1 MIAVV
6 AVVFAACVA
15 GLGVAAFK
23 SPASSGQPGSVP
35 SGVQQAAAPPAAAL
49 GSSRSAPAAPAG
61 YTQVFLDN
69 FNGAA
74 GSAPSQQNWLYDI
87 GTGWGNKE
95 VDHSISSTSN
105 VYLDGAGNLVIKAID
120 KDGTWTS
127 GRIES
132 TRDDFLAPAGGRL
145 EMTASI
151 EQPDVAEGTGYWPAF
166 WALGSPSRTGGS
178 WPKVG
183 EMDMLEDI
191 NGDNKVSQTLHDGG
205 ADKGH
210 PLIRCPGT
218 ESCQGAFHTY
228 SVIIDRTKPGAE
240 FLQFLVDGTV
250 ETTVTEAQA
259 GTAVWQAAIDHGFF
273 VILNLAL
280 GGNYPDGYCD
290 CTSPTSATTSGG
302 AMKVAYVAVYE
313 QGTNSTPT
321 AKATASGKITSS
333 AGDCLANAKSL
344 NTSNNPVVL
353 DACDGSD
360 GQHWQTYTDGTLR
373 TQGGCLDLVNG
384 EISSGTL
391 TEWFPCNGATSQTWE
406 LKSDGELYNP
416 YSGRCLTNPAAGS
429 GTPLVIESCL
439 DTAAQQFKLS

>member
-1 MIAVV
+1 MIAVA
-6 AVVFAACVA
+6 AVVFAACVV
-15 GLGVAAFK
+15 GLGVSAFK
-23 SPASSGQPGSVP
+23 SPASTGQPV
-35 SGVQQAAAPPAAAL
+35 AASTGTQPAASPPAAAL
-49 GSSRSAPAAPAG
+49 GSSRAAPAAPAG

-69 FNGAA
+69 FNGTS

-95 VDHSISSTSN
+95 VDHSTSSTSN
-105 VYLDGAGNLVIKAID
+105 VYLDGDGDLVIKAVD
-120 KDGTWTS
+120 KNGTWTS

-151 EQPDVAEGTGYWPAF
+151 EQPDVANGTGYWPAF
-166 WALGSPSRTGGS
+166 WALGSPSRTGGT
-178 WPKVG
+178 WPQVG

-210 PLIRCPGT
+210 PLVHCPGT
-218 ESCQGAFHTY
+218 VSCQGGFHTY

-240 FLQFLVDGTV
+240 SLKFLVDGTA
-250 ETTVTEAQA
+250 EETVTEAKV
-259 GTAVWQAAIDHGFF
+259 GTSVWQAAIDHGFF

-290 CTSPTSATTSGG
+290 CTSPTSGTTSGG
-302 AMKVAYVAVYE
+302 AMKVAYVAVDE
-313 QGTNSTPT
+313 QGGNSTPS
-321 AKATASGKITSS
+321 AKATAGGKVTSP

-344 NTSNNPVVL
+344 NTSNNRVEMNT
-353 DACDGSD
+353 CDGSD
-360 GQHWQTYTDGTLR
+360 GQHWQTYSDGTLR

-384 EISSGTL
+384 ETSSGTL
-391 TEWFPCNGATSQTWE
+391 TQWFPCNGARSQAWE

-416 YSGRCLTNPAAGS
+416 YSGRCLTSPGR
-429 GTPLVIESCL
+429 GTALDIGSCL